1 MFMNPVTEN
10 EVVKMIQNLKG
21 KRLSGFDDVPD
32 SIVKKCVQFIQRPQ
46 TDICNASF
54 ETGIFPD
61 RLKIAI
67 VKLYIRKG
75 IQKIFKITDP

>member
-1 MFMNPVTEN
+1 MNPVTEN
-10 EVVKMIQNLKG
+10 EVEKVIQNLKG
-21 KRLSGFDDVPD
+21 KRSSGFDDVPD
-32 SIVKKCVQFIQRPQ
+32 STVKKCVQFIKRPL

-67 VKLYIRKG
+67 VKPP
-75 IQKIFKITDP
+75 T